1 MPPVQAGRV
10 QQQLRAVERELNA
23 LGDALM
29 ALKGGESGGADT
41 GKGASGRGI
50 GRGRGRG
57 LGRGSGAG
65 GAAKGK
71 SAKVTGFGISDSSS
85 GQAARDE
92 DEMREKKEKIKDTS
106 KDEGDGAGE
115 EKKGADIATIVEGD
129 RDRVALK
136 ISGSQA
142 DGTARSLNLQATGT
156 GKISQA
162 DSTARNLQL
171 ALTEER
177 VKSLLK
183 LRRQLQAQ
191 LGEAQMGEARLGEAG
206 PGGRLAGGGEG
217 EGRGGR
223 GGKGEGRGR
232 VLDGGREGGRVVGKG
247 KGKGKA
253 QIGGEWRSGES
264 GRGEGEGARVD
275 EGKRKG
281 KGKGKVEATMLMDD
295 VDDFDSALDGAAATG
310 FVETERDRLIRLGL
324 ITPFAQL
331 KGFDKAVQMVEVGVD
346 GVEGGGGEGKMESW
360 DADVDDSDVDAD
372 DADMD
377 ADDADVD
384 ADDDDGDVVD
394 DDVDTDV
401 DSDDVI
407 LEGGLRIPAPSG
419 LARGNSLVITTY
431 EQVRLR
437 RELFLA
443 VDWGYAIL
451 DEGHRIRNPDADTTI
466 ACKQLR
472 TPHRL
477 LLSGSPIQNR
487 LDELW
492 SLMDFVYPGRLGTLP
507 VFSTEFALP
516 IVIGGYLNAQHP
528 PLSPSPLLPPQRPF
542 TEVRLGT
549 LPVFSTEF
557 ALPIAIGGYL
567 NATPLQVATAY
578 KCAVVLRDVILP
590 YLLRRVKA
598 DVDIQLPEKT
608 ERVLLVPITRFQRT
622 LYRAFLQS
630 EEMRQILERYR
641 NSLYGIDVLR
651 KICNHPDLLALDV
664 DEREVLGGAGGGAGG
679 GEGGGASKEEED
691 REGVKEEGEVEGGR
705 RRRERR
711 RGERERGRRGEGDCE
726 GVIGSEGGGV
736 RKGVRD
742 VVVDPREGGQW
753 AKWRAAVVEEEGGE
767 GSRGGNSRKG
777 DPDFGNPDRSSKLQV
792 LDKILHVW
800 KAEGHRA
807 LVFCQTQQMLD
818 IVESLVLNC
827 NFGYRRM
834 DGSTPPGLRAAL
846 IDEFNSGEGGVFVFL
861 LTTRVGGLG
870 TNLTGA
876 NRVVIFDPDWNPST
890 DLQARERAWRIG
902 QKREVIIY
910 RLVTRGT
917 IEEKVFHRQLSK
929 QLLSNR
935 VLRDPKQKRLFKS
948 KDLTDLI
955 RSNGWRQPT
964 GFGWIVKQ
972 RRWQHEQKQLSA
984 NHSATEP
991 PVTFPNLPGP
1001 AGLAR
1006 LVFQPG
1012 GGGGGLVRRA
1022 PTLAAGSGVDEGMG
1036 EG

>member
-1 MPPVQAGRV
+1 MPAVQAGRVRQKLQAVESFETSRNEIMPPVQAGRV

-407 LEGGLRIPAPSG
+407 LEGGLRIPG

-492 SLMDFVYPGRLGTLP
+492 SLMDFLHTPHRLLLSGSRIQNRLAELWSLMDSVYPGRLGTLP

-567 NATPLQVATAY
+567 NATPLQV
-578 KCAVVLRDVILP
+578 
-590 YLLRRVKA
+590 
-598 DVDIQLPEKT
+598 
-608 ERVLLVPITRFQRT
+608 RVLVRWW
-622 LYRAFLQS
+622 
-630 EEMRQILERYR
+630 
-641 NSLYGIDVLR
+641 
-651 KICNHPDLLALDV
+651 
-664 DEREVLGGAGGGAGG
+664 
-679 GEGGGASKEEED
+679 
-691 REGVKEEGEVEGGR
+691 VE
-705 RRRERR
+705 
-711 RGERERGRRGEGDCE
+711 
-726 GVIGSEGGGV
+726 
-736 RKGVRD
+736 
-742 VVVDPREGGQW
+742 
-753 AKWRAAVVEEEGGE
+753 
-767 GSRGGNSRKG
+767 
-777 DPDFGNPDRSSKLQV
+777 
-792 LDKILHVW
+792 
-800 KAEGHRA
+800 
-807 LVFCQTQQMLD
+807 
-818 IVESLVLNC
+818 
-827 NFGYRRM
+827 
-834 DGSTPPGLRAAL
+834 
-846 IDEFNSGEGGVFVFL
+846 
-861 LTTRVGGLG
+861 
-870 TNLTGA
+870 
-876 NRVVIFDPDWNPST
+876 
-890 DLQARERAWRIG
+890 
-902 QKREVIIY
+902 
-910 RLVTRGT
+910 
-917 IEEKVFHRQLSK
+917 
-929 QLLSNR
+929 
-935 VLRDPKQKRLFKS
+935 
-948 KDLTDLI
+948 
-955 RSNGWRQPT
+955 
-964 GFGWIVKQ
+964 
-972 RRWQHEQKQLSA
+972 
-984 NHSATEP
+984 
-991 PVTFPNLPGP
+991 
-1001 AGLAR
+1001 
-1006 LVFQPG
+1006 
-1012 GGGGGLVRRA
+1012 
-1022 PTLAAGSGVDEGMG
+1022 
-1036 EG
+1036 

>member
-1 MPPVQAGRV
+1 MPAVQAGRVRQKLQAVESFETSRNEIMPPVQAGRV

-41 GKGASGRGI
+41 GKGVSGRGI

-223 GGKGEGRGR
+223 QRGGGEGGGGERRKRRRVVRRPLPGKAWREGKG
-232 VLDGGREGGRVVGKG
+232 
-247 KGKGKA
+247 
-253 QIGGEWRSGES
+253 
-264 GRGEGEGARVD
+264 
-275 EGKRKG
+275 
-281 KGKGKVEATMLMDD
+281 
-295 VDDFDSALDGAAATG
+295 
-310 FVETERDRLIRLGL
+310 DR
-324 ITPFAQL
+324 
-331 KGFDKAVQMVEVGVD
+331 MVEVGVD

-360 DADVDDSDVDAD
+360 DADEVGGIL
-372 DADMD
+372 
-377 ADDADVD
+377 
-384 ADDDDGDVVD
+384 GDEMGLGKTVQVAAFLASLLRSGLYRPSLL
-394 DDVDTDV
+394 VCPVTLLRQWQREV
-401 DSDDVI
+401 RIWCPELNPVI
-407 LEGGLRIPAPSG
+407 LHDSGGIGEADGEEAEEEEEGGGEEEGRGGG

-492 SLMDFVYPGRLGTLP
+492 SLMDFLHTPHRLLLSGSRIQNRLAELWSLMDSVYPGRLGTLP

-641 NSLYGIDVLR
+641 NS
-651 KICNHPDLLALDV
+651 
-664 DEREVLGGAGGGAGG
+664 
-679 GEGGGASKEEED
+679 
-691 REGVKEEGEVEGGR
+691 
-705 RRRERR
+705 
-711 RGERERGRRGEGDCE
+711 
-726 GVIGSEGGGV
+726 
-736 RKGVRD
+736 
-742 VVVDPREGGQW
+742 
-753 AKWRAAVVEEEGGE
+753 
-767 GSRGGNSRKG
+767 
-777 DPDFGNPDRSSKLQV
+777 FSKLQV

-890 DLQARERAWRIG
+890 DLQ
-902 QKREVIIY
+902 
-910 RLVTRGT
+910 
-917 IEEKVFHRQLSK
+917 
-929 QLLSNR
+929 
-935 VLRDPKQKRLFKS
+935 
-948 KDLTDLI
+948 
-955 RSNGWRQPT
+955 PT

>member
-232 VLDGGREGGRVVGKG
+232 
-247 KGKGKA
+247 
-253 QIGGEWRSGES
+253 IGGEWRSGES

-331 KGFDKAVQMVEVGVD
+331 KGFDKAVQGEGGEGGGGERRKRRRVVRRPLPGKAWREGKGDRMVEVGVD

-492 SLMDFVYPGRLGTLP
+492 SLMDFLHTPHRLLLSGSRIQNRLAELWSLMDSVYPGRLGTLP

-528 PLSPSPLLPPQRPF
+528 PLSPSPPSPTP
-542 TEVRLGT
+542 T
-549 LPVFSTEF
+549 
-557 ALPIAIGGYL
+557 PIHGGKGASKMVGGMSSDAEWRMIL
-567 NATPLQVATAY
+567 MVATAY

-679 GEGGGASKEEED
+679 G
-691 REGVKEEGEVEGGR
+691 GR
-705 RRRERR
+705 
-711 RGERERGRRGEGDCE
+711 
-726 GVIGSEGGGV
+726 GSEGGGV

>member
-41 GKGASGRGI
+41 GKGVSGRGI

-232 VLDGGREGGRVVGKG
+232 
-247 KGKGKA
+247 
-253 QIGGEWRSGES
+253 
-264 GRGEGEGARVD
+264 
-275 EGKRKG
+275 
-281 KGKGKVEATMLMDD
+281 
-295 VDDFDSALDGAAATG
+295 
-310 FVETERDRLIRLGL
+310 ERDRLIRLGL

-331 KGFDKAVQMVEVGVD
+331 KGFDKAVQQRGGGEGGGGERRKRRRVVRRPLPGKAWREGKGDRMVEVGVD

-360 DADVDDSDVDAD
+360 DADVDADVDDSDVDAD

-384 ADDDDGDVVD
+384 ADDDD
-394 DDVDTDV
+394 
-401 DSDDVI
+401 
-407 LEGGLRIPAPSG
+407 APSG

-492 SLMDFVYPGRLGTLP
+492 SLMDFPHTPHRLLLSGSRIQNRLAELWSLMDSVYPGRLGTLP

-679 GEGGGASKEEED
+679 G
-691 REGVKEEGEVEGGR
+691 GR
-705 RRRERR
+705 
-711 RGERERGRRGEGDCE
+711 G
-726 GVIGSEGGGV
+726 
-736 RKGVRD
+736 
-742 VVVDPREGGQW
+742 
-753 AKWRAAVVEEEGGE
+753 
-767 GSRGGNSRKG
+767 
-777 DPDFGNPDRSSKLQV
+777 
-792 LDKILHVW
+792 
-800 KAEGHRA
+800 RA

-1001 AGLAR
+1001 AGLAGWCSS
-1006 LVFQPG
+1006 QG

>member
-1 MPPVQAGRV
+1 MPAVQAGRVRQQLQAVESFETSRNEIMPPVQAGWV

-29 ALKGGESGGADT
+29 VLKGGESGGADT
-41 GKGASGRGI
+41 GKGVSGRGI

-92 DEMREKKEKIKDTS
+92 DEMREKKEKSKDTS

-331 KGFDKAVQMVEVGVD
+331 KGFDKAVQMRAARERRGVGGRGGSGGRGREILTQEDNEEEEGDGTGKRRSKGRGQSKGSGGKGNGKKGSGGKGSESNSGGMKGSGSKSSINRQHQVYEKWRKALESAVGVTLP
-346 GVEGGGGEGKMESW
+346 KKPSLESHPNSPLT
-360 DADVDDSDVDAD
+360 ALSLVPV
-372 DADMD
+372 
-377 ADDADVD
+377 
-384 ADDDDGDVVD
+384 
-394 DDVDTDV
+394 
-401 DSDDVI
+401 
-407 LEGGLRIPAPSG
+407 PAASG

-516 IVIGGYLNAQHP
+516 I
-528 PLSPSPLLPPQRPF
+528 
-542 TEVRLGT
+542 
-549 LPVFSTEF
+549 
-557 ALPIAIGGYL
+557 AIGGYL

-630 EEMRQILERYR
+630 EEMRQILER
-641 NSLYGIDVLR
+641 
-651 KICNHPDLLALDV
+651 
-664 DEREVLGGAGGGAGG
+664 
-679 GEGGGASKEEED
+679 
-691 REGVKEEGEVEGGR
+691 
-705 RRRERR
+705 
-711 RGERERGRRGEGDCE
+711 
-726 GVIGSEGGGV
+726 
-736 RKGVRD
+736 KGVRD

-753 AKWRAAVVEEEGGE
+753 AKWRAAVVEEEGRE
-767 GSRGGNSRKG
+767 GSRGGNTRKG

-890 DLQARERAWRIG
+890 DLQAALD
-902 QKREVIIY
+902 QD
-910 RLVTRGT
+910 T
-917 IEEKVFHRQLSK
+917 IERLASADQIRMDCEAAAVAARAEAALRQS
-929 QLLSNR
+929 Q
-935 VLRDPKQKRLFKS
+935 RDRASSDVSEP
-948 KDLTDLI
+948 TWTG
-955 RSNGWRQPT
+955 RSGQAGVPAR
-964 GFGWIVKQ
+964 GGRRRFG
-972 RRWQHEQKQLSA
+972 SA
-984 NHSATEP
+984 STNASSR
-991 PVTFPNLPGP
+991 FGS
-1001 AGLAR
+1001 GR
-1006 LVFQPG
+1006 GDG
-1012 GGGGGLVRRA
+1012 GGVSAGITGGTVLSSSELVQRLRQRQEA
-1022 PTLAAGSGVDEGMG
+1022 VA
-1036 EG
+1036 